1 MVLMVLCIAL
11 AVCMVVCGFLA
22 LIFTR
27 PRNFQCGKALLA
39 LSFLILSGFLLI
51 VFSGVMLL

>member
-1 MVLMVLCIAL
+1 MLAIICIAL
-11 AVCMVVCGFLA
+11 AICMVVCGILA

-39 LSFLILSGFLLI
+39 LSFLIMSGFLLI
-51 VFSGVMLL
+51 ILTGVMLL

>member
-1 MVLMVLCIAL
+1 MLAIICIAL
-11 AVCMVVCGFLA
+11 AICMVVCGILA

-39 LSFLILSGFLLI
+39 LSFLIMSGFLLI
-51 VFSGVMLL
+51 ILSGVMLL

>member
-1 MVLMVLCIAL
+1 MLAIMCIAL
-11 AVCMVVCGFLA
+11 SICMVVCGILA

-39 LSFLILSGFLLI
+39 LSFLIMSGFLLI
-51 VFSGVMLL
+51 ILTGVMLL